1 MSGSR
6 PASKVKALPD
16 RMTQLQVELEN
27 AVAVL
32 KPMPDVYVP
41 AIVTK
46 NDTTDSVPELA
57 VLIVGND
64 DRVTSALANSLR
76 VYIEQYMELP
86 TVPLGNLVESGNFVD
101 YDEVRDEHRTEHPS
115 DQNEFILD
123 EVQSTWDGMCNSY
136 PAFRR
141 GQVRIGIE
149 IVKGDVSLMKEVR
162 HTAQISVGE
171 NKVVDQVLTTIYP

>member
-1 MSGSR
+1 MSSSR

-16 RMTQLQVELEN
+16 RIAELQMELEN
-27 AVAVL
+27 TFAAL
-32 KPMPDVYVP
+32 KPIPDVYVP

-46 NDTTDSVPELA
+46 NDTTNSIPELA
-57 VLIVGND
+57 VLVVGND
-64 DRVTSALANSLR
+64 DRVTSAFANSLR
-76 VYIEQYMELP
+76 VYIEQYMEIP

-101 YDEVRDEHRTEHPS
+101 YEAVREEHRTEHPS

-123 EVQSTWDGMCNSY
+123 EVQSIWDGMCNSY

-141 GQVRIGIE
+141 GQVRIGVE

>member
-1 MSGSR
+1 MSSSR
-6 PASKVKALPD
+6 PASKAKQ
-16 RMTQLQVELEN
+16 MGTMQEELQIMADN
-27 AVAVL
+27 MAC
-32 KPMPDVYVP
+32 KSRPMPDVYVP

-46 NDTTDSVPELA
+46 NDITDSVPELA
-57 VLIVGND
+57 VLVVGND
-64 DRVTSALANSLR
+64 DRVTSAFANNLR
-76 VYIEQYMELP
+76 TYIEQYLELP
-86 TVPLGNLVESGNFVD
+86 TVPLGNLVESSNFVD
-101 YDEVRDEHRTEHPS
+101 YDEVREQHRTEHPS

-123 EVQSTWDGMCNSY
+123 EVQSIWDGMYNSY